1 MLRGMV
7 SNIDF
12 PGMSYNWRMLHFSQV
27 EKALKTVIKGTE
39 EKEFNSGKKE
49 INMAENKASK
59 TAENTQIKNNKN
71 DSALKGISQE
81 LLNKV
86 IVLQGLPTCFLETAI
101 HSCNV
106 CLSWKIHSLYSR
118 SLSEGRTGGITNQN
132 VIYTSSCRWWGC
144 ITLYIMPSWILIF

>member
-1 MLRGMV
+1 M
-7 SNIDF
+7 F
-12 PGMSYNWRMLHFSQV
+12 HFSQV

-49 INMAENKASK
+49 INMAENKTSK

-71 DSALKGISQE
+71 DSALKGISQD

-86 IVLQGLPTCFLETAI
+86 IAMQGVPTCFLETSV
-101 HSCNV
+101 HSCNT

-118 SLSEGRTGGITNQN
+118 SLSSGRTVGFRNQS
-132 VIYTSSCRWWGC
+132 VIYTSVYR
-144 ITLYIMPSWILIF
+144 